1 MLPFQS
7 PAHILQD
14 NAVRAC
20 VRAFFQA
27 LMGGREFCALLSLLR
42 AAGPALPPGELPTL
56 AAFSALAASFAPAPA
71 AATGLAFL
79 ATVAGNV
86 LSWMP
91 RAYMR
96 SSPQMP
102 VVLEEAAHA
111 PAQQAYE
118 GGVAVNGCL
127 SIRGGM
133 VEVACQP
140 LTRKV
145 LSTAFCSGAAERGR
159 QWRQAGE
166 GAAVQ
171 GQGRRDARAKVRLE
185 QA

>member
-1 MLPFQS
+1 M
-7 PAHILQD
+7 
-14 NAVRAC
+14 
-20 VRAFFQA
+20 RAFFQA

-79 ATVAGNV
+79 Q
-86 LSWMP
+86 LW
-91 RAYMR
+91 
-96 SSPQMP
+96 
-102 VVLEEAAHA
+102 LETCCHGCPGLTCAAHLR
-111 PAQQAYE
+111 
-118 GGVAVNGCL
+118 CL
-127 SIRGGM
+127 LCLRRPHRHCTTGIRGWCCSEWLSFNQGGM